1 MSRVIDLLLEFAPLS
16 LLSIGGGQS
25 VLADVQ
31 RTVVDRH
38 QWLTRGQFLDD
49 FAISRASPGPNLLMI
64 PLIGWQVGGMPG
76 ALAAAVGMFLPSSL
90 LFFGAAHLWR
100 RHSGSRWHGI
110 LSKGLPPI
118 AAGLVLAGP
127 FSVLRASEAG
137 PWGWGLTLLSM
148 LALVATKIHPLV
160 VLGAGAALF
169 DLADRL
175 GWQNWSVS

>member
-1 MSRVIDLLLEFAPLS
+1 MNLQTILDLLLEFAPLS

-31 RTVVDRH
+31 RIVVDRH
-38 QWLTRGQFLDD
+38 HWLTRSQFLDD

-64 PLIGWQVGGMPG
+64 PLIGWHVGGLPG
-76 ALAAAVGMFLPSSL
+76 AVAAAVGMFLPSSL
-90 LFFGAAHLWR
+90 LFYFAARLWR
-100 RHSGSRWHGI
+100 RHSGSRWHVI
-110 LSKGLPPI
+110 LSKGLTPI

-137 PWGWGLTLLSM
+137 PWGWGVALLSM
-148 LALVATKIHPLV
+148 LLLITTRIHPLI
-160 VLGAGAALF
+160 VLGTGATLF

-175 GWQNWSVS
+175 GWA

>member
-1 MSRVIDLLLEFAPLS
+1 MNGQTLLDLLLEFAPLS

-31 RTVVDRH
+31 RAVVDRH
-38 QWLTRGQFLDD
+38 HWLTHGQFLDD

-64 PLIGWQVGGMPG
+64 PLIGWQIGGLGG
-76 ALAAAVGMFLPSSL
+76 AVAAAVGMFLPSSI
-90 LFFGAAHLWR
+90 LFYLAARLWH
-100 RHSGSRWHGI
+100 RHSGSRWHVI
-110 LSKGLPPI
+110 LSKGLTPI

-137 PWGWGLTLLSM
+137 PWGWGLALLSM
-148 LALVATKIHPLV
+148 LVLVATKIHPLI
-160 VLGAGAALF
+160 VLAAGATLF

-175 GWQNWSVS
+175 GWQI